1 MNDAQF
7 KISISKSIELLTT
20 FSLFK
25 SRGKKGIGNHSL
37 NSKKIGKTNS
47 INQIYSTAIENLDY
61 EILLHDQSIFQFSNA
76 NGELRYAYIQNP
88 HSFYTKEEYLNFIF
102 TPDDL
107 LAMDTDELNLL
118 IEDIDENQY
127 EQFLNE
133 QELNSQSNYFR
144 YDASSIG
151 YSPLIHSFS
160 HLHIGLNQNVR
171 IPVSL
176 LLTPLKF
183 TKFCIKNTYFD
194 KWKKYALGRVDLD
207 KELSE
212 IKKHC
217 IKLNGTQWN
226 AIEENELY
234 LR

>member
-7 KISISKSIELLTT
+7 KISINNSIELLTT
-20 FSLFK
+20 FGLFK
-25 SRGKKGIGNHSL
+25 ASGKKGIGNYSV

-47 INQIYSTAIENLDY
+47 INQIHSLAIENLDY
-61 EILLHDQSIFQFSNA
+61 EILLQDQSIFQFSNL
-76 NGELRYAYIQNP
+76 NGEFRYAYIQNP

-107 LAMDTDELNLL
+107 LAMDNEELNSL
-118 IEDIDENQY
+118 IDDIDENQY

-144 YDASSIG
+144 YDASSTG

-183 TKFCIKNTYFD
+183 TKFSIKNTYFD
-194 KWKKYALGRVDLD
+194 QWKKYALGRVNLD
-207 KELSE
+207 KELGE

-217 IKLNGTQWN
+217 MKLSGTQWN
-226 AIEENELY
+226 SIEENELY
-234 LR
+234 IR